1 MSRFLVI
8 LRERQRVE
16 DLFSMLR
23 SWLRNWYNRSPGPS
37 ARRMT
42 AVAALLTMT
51 MVTILLA
58 GCRRDTQDVRG
69 GAAGDVNLGVPK
81 IASNRVGATDSTG
94 LPDEGMLSRVA
105 IGDLAGIGN
114 NTLDADVKSPYAGQK
129 AAIEQGHD
137 MFVNMNCAGCHGY
150 DLKGGMGP
158 DLTDTYWRYGGSPA
172 DVYKSIFEGR
182 PQGMPAW
189 GRSIPPAMIWKVVA
203 YIESKGGAF
212 PGGLADRARQG
223 DLGDQDTTSFG
234 TLKGRNNVH

>member
-1 MSRFLVI
+1 MIPQRAVI
-8 LRERQRVE
+8 LSAAKDLLSLLRGQSQRQ
-16 DLFSMLR
+16 DGR
-23 SWLRNWYNRSPGPS
+23 SFVAPLL
-37 ARRMT
+37 RMT
-42 AVAALLTMT
+42 AIIVVVA
-51 MVTILLA
+51 
-58 GCRRDTQDVRG
+58 CHRDTQDVRG
-69 GAAGDVNLGVPK
+69 GAAGDVSIPH
-81 IASNRVGATDSTG
+81 APSNKVGATDSTG
-94 LPDEGMLSRVA
+94 LPDEGVLARVA

-114 NTLDADVKSPYAGQK
+114 NSLDADVKSPYAGQL

-172 DVYKSIFEGR
+172 DIFKSIFEGR

-212 PGGLADRARQG
+212 PGSLADRARQG
-223 DLGDQDTTSFG
+223 DLGDQDTTSG
-234 TLKGRNNVH
+234 STLKGRNNVH